1 MYIVEDVGNVSNTL
15 SMSFSLQS
23 FQNIETGNGEEK
35 NLEVIDIVIDNQT
48 KMVRGATGSWQE

>member
-1 MYIVEDVGNVSNTL
+1 MIYSVEDVGNVSNTL

-35 NLEVIDIVIDNQT
+35 NLEVVDIVIDNQT
-48 KMVRGATGSWQE
+48 KMVRGATGS